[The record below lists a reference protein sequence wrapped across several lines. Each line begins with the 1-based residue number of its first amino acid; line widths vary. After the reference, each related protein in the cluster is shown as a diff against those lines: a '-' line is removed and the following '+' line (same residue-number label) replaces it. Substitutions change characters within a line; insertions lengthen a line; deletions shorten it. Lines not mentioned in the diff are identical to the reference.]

1 MSDPLS
7 RLITRAAYGATQL
20 PRVAWYLGHGRFPKP
35 FKNELVQLYSTEE
48 VVTRLL
54 AAAPG
59 AADLLAELEADVPE
73 SELLLEGMPI
83 SLYGGG

>member
-1 MSDPLS
+1 M
-7 RLITRAAYGATQL
+7 
-20 PRVAWYLGHGRFPKP
+20 
-35 FKNELVQLYSTEE
+35 
-48 VVTRLL
+48 TRLL

-59 AADLLAELEADVPE
+59 AAALLDELELNVPE

>member
-1 MSDPLS
+1 VRELGERRGSSFLKKF
-7 RLITRAAYGATQL
+7 YG
-20 PRVAWYLGHGRFPKP
+20 WYLGHGRFPKP
-35 FKNELVQLYSTEE
+35 FKNELMQLESTED

-59 AADLLAELEADVPE
+59 AAALLVELEANVPE
-73 SELLLEGMPI
+73 NEILLEGMPI

>member
-1 MSDPLS
+1 
-7 RLITRAAYGATQL
+7 
-20 PRVAWYLGHGRFPKP
+20 
-35 FKNELVQLYSTEE
+35 VQLHSTEE

-59 AADLLAELEADVPE
+59 AAALLEELEANAPE
-73 SELLLEGMPI
+73 SEFLLEGMPI